1 MRLVNP
7 TASDIAFIALLM
19 RPQQNS
25 LYGTASNVRAYS
37 SPPLAVGV
45 RGRRGFIR
53 PALAPSN
60 DGPTQSR
67 ECLLGILL
75 GELSLH
81 ESSCFNNK
89 KSFITNFLPELYEI
103 AADAI
108 DGAATPA
115 HGDAL
120 SPSSSNPTSTLRV
133 LIRGF
138 AIVCIVLAAQYS
150 AAMTGG
156 DSDRDG
162 EKKSTKAPVR
172 RRWDLKGAGLAA
184 YKAAYQNAS
193 RTSRYD
199 FTTMALDGQLP
210 EDDGIPTDNSV
221 KEYANLGFALL
232 DGLTDDAYDSVIA
245 FFDTATD
252 NYSGHTLWQ
261 HLTGAG
267 SDETALQQ
275 KFADI
280 AALLRSSRVQ
290 MQLGDWADH
299 LRKLLAT
306 VLNSGSLA
314 FKDVEIADEL
324 MMTIILAGVEDSTV
338 ATNILHFKYKA
349 VEALEYLNR
358 LQLNSEN
365 AAKINGVT
373 SANATQHDNLAMV
386 VCRSYASTGSCKF
399 GRECKYEHVRNKDKG
414 GDRGNG
420 GDRGGNGNKGKELC
434 RLFKQGKCSFGD
446 RWKYKHGDK
455 PNALVLAAKADAGND
470 MSDAKAA
477 LTKMS
482 DSVDKRFNGMKD
494 ALGMDAETCGFI
506 AVEPDFTHESD
517 IAMAGPAFFFFPI
530 YDFGFLNRP
539 GSNFGKRLGIFDSFY
554 L

>member
-1 MRLVNP
+1 MHTSDMLLERSMSHTHTSVPVRTLAPESHSEFLFPLDKEKVDSSSAAELVSSASRRDRTISSIPLPTDRSLSAAQKSVARRRGLSWVNKLQLCNCVVCSQTREGDTTQSSPLRTGSDCGFGRLNGTALVTSQSVCPHMRLVNP

-120 SPSSSNPTSTLRV
+120 SPSSSNPASTLRV

-280 AALLRSSRVQ
+280 AALLLEWLS
-290 MQLGDWADH
+290 H
-299 LRKLLAT
+299 P
-306 VLNSGSLA
+306 VLVPRDA
-314 FKDVEIADEL
+314 FIVPDV
-324 MMTIILAGVEDSTV
+324 SV
-338 ATNILHFKYKA
+338 AH
-349 VEALEYLNR
+349 
-358 LQLNSEN
+358 
-365 AAKINGVT
+365 
-373 SANATQHDNLAMV
+373 SA
-386 VCRSYASTGSCKF
+386 
-399 GRECKYEHVRNKDKG
+399 
-414 GDRGNG
+414 
-420 GDRGGNGNKGKELC
+420 
-434 RLFKQGKCSFGD
+434 
-446 RWKYKHGDK
+446 
-455 PNALVLAAKADAGND
+455 
-470 MSDAKAA
+470 
-477 LTKMS
+477 
-482 DSVDKRFNGMKD
+482 
-494 ALGMDAETCGFI
+494 
-506 AVEPDFTHESD
+506 
-517 IAMAGPAFFFFPI
+517 
-530 YDFGFLNRP
+530 
-539 GSNFGKRLGIFDSFY
+539 
-554 L
+554 